1 MQIFREQVRPLIW
14 HLIFPKW
21 EIFFITL
28 PPGGPPF
35 GVCPIWLLSHLEV
48 TYRPRSAFVFVIT
61 DLTFKKYYG
70 IILKKNQK
78 FSHSSP
84 LYKLPFGCPIG
95 EKRTVSILALT
106 YLRRL
111 IFITPAIQKE
121 VLMNFFP
128 QKNFRGSM
136 SLNLIF
142 LKIFDIIYIENKRKE
157 VFINGLYK

>member
-1 MQIFREQVRPLIW
+1 VFIFI
-14 HLIFPKW
+14 I
-21 EIFFITL
+21 
-28 PPGGPPF
+28 
-35 GVCPIWLLSHLEV
+35 
-48 TYRPRSAFVFVIT
+48 AN
-61 DLTFKKYYG
+61 LTFKKFFG
-70 IILKKNQK
+70 IIIKKNQN
-78 FSHSSP
+78 FPAASP

-95 EKRTVSILALT
+95 EKRTVPILALT

-128 QKNFRGSM
+128 QKNSRGSL

>member
-1 MQIFREQVRPLIW
+1 VFIFTIA
-14 HLIFPKW
+14 
-21 EIFFITL
+21 
-28 PPGGPPF
+28 
-35 GVCPIWLLSHLEV
+35 C
-48 TYRPRSAFVFVIT
+48 
-61 DLTFKKYYG
+61 LTFKKFFG
-70 IILKKNQK
+70 IIIKKNQN
-78 FSHSSP
+78 FP
-84 LYKLPFGCPIG
+84 ALYKLPFGCPIG
-95 EKRTVSILALT
+95 EKRTVPILALT

-128 QKNFRGSM
+128 QKIFRGSM